1 VRTTALSL
9 AVLLV
14 LGVLSLAP
22 ASATEGGENIT
33 PDHNLPFPTVDNG
46 EGTDSDFLTYDI
58 DPTDGVNER
67 TVGVFGSIGAGAW
80 ILDVTDGGEPTQL
93 AFYSCSIGQGDIQIF
108 QQGDKTYFAFTDDG
122 YSAERN
128 EPSACQQ
135 WATGDADF
143 TGGNKQGT
151 FIVDITDPTQP
162 TNVDFIPFPRGSHN
176 QTVHPS
182 GNFLY
187 NSNSELIT
195 NAANAGIEVWEITDI
210 ATTAP
215 VSHGVMPLPVRP
227 GLGTDSHDITFNAD
241 GTRAYS
247 AALSQTVIIN
257 TEDPAEPFVVTSF
270 VDPAIN
276 VEHQANPVTL
286 TDPLLGEREFLI
298 VEDEFA
304 GAAGAEQTCPSGG
317 THVYDI
323 TDETLPVKVGSWYV
337 GDVAN
342 TNAVGLNSCTAHV
355 FDIHEDA
362 QIMTMS
368 FYGGGVRVIDLTGLV
383 GLSVGG
389 VGVGMKEIGY
399 HRFEDSNSWSVKAPL
414 VERNEDGSLKDFH
427 LYSNDINRGVDTY
440 LFSTGGEVATGTG
453 NGGWFP
459 GTSFVETF
467 GATVMPADYE
477 PFCLLRAAGEPARG
491 LAAPTLIDGGTGVL
505 LGDISAA

>member
-1 VRTTALSL
+1 MRVTALSL
-9 AVLLV
+9 AALLV

-33 PDHNLPFPTVDNG
+33 PIHNLPYPTAGGG

-58 DPTDGVNER
+58 DPGPEVNER

-80 ILDVTDGGEPTQL
+80 ILDVTDGGEPDQL

-108 QQGDKTYFAFTDDG
+108 QQGDKTYFTFTDDG
-122 YSAERN
+122 YSAERS
-128 EPSACQQ
+128 EPSACQV
-135 WATGDADF
+135 WAKGDSDF
-143 TGGNKQGT
+143 TSGNKQGT
-151 FIVDITDPTQP
+151 FIVDITDPTNP

-210 ATTAP
+210 ATTPP
-215 VSHGVMPLPVRP
+215 VNHGVMPLPVRV

-241 GTRAYS
+241 GSRAYS

-257 TEDPAEPFVVTSF
+257 TEDPANPSVVTSF

-276 VEHQANPVTL
+276 VEHQADPVTL
-286 TDPLLGEREFLI
+286 IDPILGERDFLI

-304 GAAGAEQTCPSGG
+304 GAAGAEQACPSGG

-323 TDETLPVKVGSWYV
+323 TDETLPVKVGSWYID
-337 GDVAN
+337 DVLN
-342 TNAVGLNSCTAHV
+342 DNALGLTSCTAHV
-355 FDIHEDA
+355 FEIHEEA
-362 QIMTMS
+362 QVMTMS

-383 GLSVGG
+383 GLSIGST
-389 VGVGMKEIGY
+389 GVGMKEIGY
-399 HRFEDSNSWSVKAPL
+399 HRFADSNSWSVKAP
-414 VERNEDGSLKDFH
+414 VIERNEDGTLKDFH
-427 LYSNDINRGVDTY
+427 LYSNDINRGIDTY
-440 LFSTGGEVATGTG
+440 LFSTGGEEATGTG
-453 NGGWFP
+453 FGEWFP
-459 GTSFVETF
+459 GTSFLELNGPAVL
-467 GATVMPADYE
+467 PADYE
-477 PFCLLRAAGEPARG
+477 PFCLLRAASDAAAEAAVPAV
-491 LAAPTLIDGGTGVL
+491 IDGGTGVV
-505 LGDISAA
+505 LGDITAA